1 MAINDNEAQ
10 TVDIPVIKA
19 LEAIG
24 WKLGDTLLYQP
35 EYKLTE
41 VQQKEYAYPDGKL
54 RQTIKPDMVLQGLNG
69 EILAVI
75 ENKLHQKDEK
85 KALAKLRLLYAQIL
99 KPRFLYACSKERSLF
114 YDIIWRGLEAGEFKR
129 CNSFL
134 SLEQMQLK
142 ITQQQRANQEKTVV
156 IDSLIAGGYDPI
168 IGKTRYYQTDCI
180 ETLIECYKRGE
191 TKMLVHMATGLGKT
205 RTMVALSKALLGH
218 GLARKILFVVDRVL
232 LAEQAIDDGFS
243 LISREH
249 TSARLRTGN
258 YKLHKHTS
266 IHVVVIDT
274 LERIFQEMPSQLYDL
289 IIVDE
294 CHRSISVNRKLIFDH
309 FLCPRIGL
317 TATPKIAV
325 AKKESE
331 VAPEDLAIRDTYKLF
346 GCDNSE
352 ATYTFDLKRGIE
364 EGFLAEYNVQE
375 ILTFLTREA
384 QDAGIPIEYVLDP
397 DTRKRIDLPK
407 EKRLKLEQLERK
419 YLSEERCDRIA
430 EEIRKNSSYGE
441 KMIIF
446 GVSQAHCYMLCKALN
461 KVFND
466 DGSSSP
472 HYAEPIISD
481 NNELN
486 RFLKNKFKKPYEK
499 PYITASVDI
508 MSTGV
513 DIPCV
518 RYISF
523 AALTLSV
530 GKYIQ
535 MLGRG
540 ARLDPKTGKF
550 SFKIFDFVGLCKRMD
565 DNRKGTTK
573 PNEKIVG
580 ANEGSGSTGGVAGGP
595 KGEYFIIDNVDPSAF
610 IERVYIHGDEISIK
624 DNIPIEEARKIFE
637 QEARNPANEEIK
649 VIQEKAKDNPD
660 YLPDENELDA
670 IDEWLRKPAI
680 YLDEGQLQKIYDYPD
695 GSNWE
700 FFLHG
705 SDIKPIPTPKERIEQ
720 GYQAFI
726 HSESNFNDKQLQTLA
741 KMKDVIVTNLSHH
754 KDFTKEDIVANP
766 VYRMIIGSSDQI
778 EAIFDGNFSGVLNNM
793 KKNLKLP
800 GSMRV

>member
-1 MAINDNEAQ
+1 MAMNDNEAQ
-10 TVDIPVIKA
+10 TVDIPVIKI
-19 LEAIG
+19 LESVG

-41 VQQKEYAYPDGKL
+41 AQQNEYGCQSIQPDL
-54 RQTIKPDMVLQGLNG
+54 VLQDLNG
-69 EILAVI
+69 EVLTVI
-75 ENKLHQKDEK
+75 ENKLEQKNEK
-85 KALAKLRLLYAQIL
+85 KAISKLRLLYAQIL
-99 KPRFLYACSKERSLF
+99 RPRFLYACSKERILF
-114 YDIIWRGLEAGEFKR
+114 YDMAWRGLDAGEFKR
-129 CNSFL
+129 CNGFL

-142 ITQQQRANQEKTVV
+142 RTQERVANQEKTIV
-156 IDSLIAGGYDPI
+156 IDTLLAGGYDPI
-168 IGKTRYYQTDCI
+168 IGKTRYYQTECI
-180 ETLIECYKRGE
+180 ETLIDRYKQGE

-205 RTMVALSKALLGH
+205 RTMVALSKALLAH
-218 GLARKILFVVDRVL
+218 GLAKKILFVVDRVL
-232 LAEQAIDDGFS
+232 LADQAIDEGFA
-243 LISREH
+243 LISKDY
-249 TSARLRTGN
+249 TSVRLRTGN
-258 YKLHKHTS
+258 YKLHKHAP

-274 LERIFQEMPSQLYDL
+274 LERIFQEMPSQFYDL
-289 IIVDE
+289 VIVDE

-325 AKKESE
+325 AKEGNE
-331 VAPEDLAIRDTYKLF
+331 VAPEDLAIRDTYQLF
-346 GCDNSE
+346 GCESQE
-352 ATYTFDLKRGIE
+352 ATYTFNLQRGIE
-364 EGFLAEYNVQE
+364 EGFLAEYNVKE
-375 ILTFLTREA
+375 ILTYLTREA

-397 DTRKRIDLPK
+397 DTRQRINLPK
-407 EKRLKLEQLERK
+407 EKKLKLEQLERK
-419 YLSEERCDRIA
+419 YLSEERCQRIA
-430 EEIRKNSSYGE
+430 EEIRQHVNYGE
-441 KMIIF
+441 KLILF
-446 GVSQAHCYMLCKALN
+446 GVSQPHCYLLCKALN

-499 PYITASVDI
+499 PYIAVSVDI

-523 AALTLSV
+523 AALTGSV

-535 MLGRG
+535 MIGRG
-540 ARLDPKTGKF
+540 ARLDPRTGKF
-550 SFKIFDFVGLCKRMD
+550 SFQVLDFVGLCKRMD

-580 ANEGSGSTGGVAGGP
+580 SGEKPSGGGSAP
-595 KGEYFIIDNVDPSAF
+595 KGEYFIIENADPSDF
-610 IERVYIHGDEISIK
+610 IQRVYIHGDEISIK

-637 QEARNPANEEIK
+637 EEARNTGNEEIIAIQDK
-649 VIQEKAKDNPD
+649 VKENPD
-660 YLPDENELDA
+660 YQPDDKDLNV
-670 IDEWLRKPAI
+670 IDEWLRKPNI

-720 GYQAFI
+720 GFQAFI
-726 HSESNFNDKQLQTLA
+726 QSENNFNDKQLQTLK
-741 KMKDVIVTNLSHH
+741 KMKDVIVTNISNR
-754 KDFTKEDIVANP
+754 KDFGKDDIVANP
-766 VYRMIIGSSDQI
+766 IYRMLIGSGDEI
-778 EAIFDGNFSGVLNNM
+778 ESIFDGDFSGVLSAM

-800 GSMRV
+800 GSIRL

>member
-10 TVDIPVIKA
+10 SVDIPVIKA

-35 EYKLTE
+35 EYKLSE
-41 VQQKEYAYPDGKL
+41 AQQQEYNC
-54 RQTIKPDMVLQGLNG
+54 QSIKPDLVLQDLNG
-69 EILAVI
+69 EVIAVI
-75 ENKLHQKDEK
+75 ENKLEQKNEK
-85 KALAKLRLLYAQIL
+85 KAIAKLRLLYAQIL
-99 KPRFLYACSKERSLF
+99 KPRFLYACSKERILF
-114 YDIIWRGLEAGEFKR
+114 YDMAWRGLDAGEFKR
-129 CNSFL
+129 CNEFL
-134 SLEQMQLK
+134 TLEQMQLK
-142 ITQQQRANQEKTVV
+142 KKQHRTATQEKPIV
-156 IDSLIAGGYDPI
+156 IDSLLAGGYDAV

-180 ETLIECYKRGE
+180 EILIDRYKQGE

-205 RTMVALSKALLGH
+205 RTMVALTKALLAH

-232 LAEQAIDDGFS
+232 LAEQAIDDGFA
-243 LISREH
+243 LISKEY
-249 TSARLRTGN
+249 TSTRLRSGN
-258 YKLHKHTS
+258 YKQHKHTS

-274 LERIFQEMPSQLYDL
+274 LERIFQEMPNQFYDL

-294 CHRSISVNRKLIFDH
+294 CHRSISVSRKLIFDH

-325 AKKESE
+325 AKKDSE
-331 VAPEDLAIRDTYKLF
+331 VSPEDLAIRDTYKLF
-346 GCDNSE
+346 GCETQE
-352 ATYTFDLKRGIE
+352 ATYTFDLQRGIE

-375 ILTFLTREA
+375 ILTHLTREA
-384 QDAGIPIEYVLDP
+384 QAEGIPIEYVLDP
-397 DTRKRIDLPK
+397 ETRKRIDLPQ
-407 EKRLKLEQLERK
+407 EKKLKLEQLERK

-446 GVSQAHCYMLCKALN
+446 GVSQAHCYLLCNALN

-466 DGSSSP
+466 DGSTSP
-472 HYAEPIISD
+472 RYAEPIISD

-508 MSTGV
+508 MSTGA
-513 DIPCV
+513 DIPCL
-518 RYISF
+518 RYINFS
-523 AALTLSV
+523 ALTQSV

-535 MLGRG
+535 MIGRG
-540 ARLDPKTGKF
+540 SRLDPKTGKF
-550 SFKIFDFVGLCKRMD
+550 SFQVLDFVGLCNRMD

-573 PNEKIVG
+573 PNEKVVG
-580 ANEGSGSTGGVAGGP
+580 ANEKPNGGNINTP
-595 KGEYFIIDNVDPSAF
+595 KGEYFIIDNADPSAK

-637 QEARNPANEEIK
+637 QSAMNPANEDIK
-649 VIQEKAKDNPD
+649 AIQEKAKNNPN
-660 YLPDENELDA
+660 YLPDENELD
-670 IDEWLRKPAI
+670 IIEDWLRKPDI
-680 YLDEGQLQKIYDYPD
+680 YLNEGQLQKIYDYPD

-705 SDIKPIPTPKERIEQ
+705 SDIKPIPTPEERIEQ
-720 GYQAFI
+720 GFQAFI
-726 HSESNFNDKQLQTLA
+726 QTQNNFNDKQLQTLK
-741 KMKDVIVTNLSHH
+741 KMKAVIVTNISNR
-754 KDFTKEDIVANP
+754 KDFDKDDIVANP
-766 VYRMIIGSSDQI
+766 VYRMIIGSSDVI
-778 EAIFDGNFSGVLNNM
+778 EGIFDGDFSGVLNEM

-800 GSMRV
+800 KSMRF

>member
-1 MAINDNEAQ
+1 
-10 TVDIPVIKA
+10 
-19 LEAIG
+19 
-24 WKLGDTLLYQP
+24 
-35 EYKLTE
+35 
-41 VQQKEYAYPDGKL
+41 
-54 RQTIKPDMVLQGLNG
+54 
-69 EILAVI
+69 
-75 ENKLHQKDEK
+75 
-85 KALAKLRLLYAQIL
+85 
-99 KPRFLYACSKERSLF
+99 
-114 YDIIWRGLEAGEFKR
+114 
-129 CNSFL
+129 
-134 SLEQMQLK
+134 
-142 ITQQQRANQEKTVV
+142 
-156 IDSLIAGGYDPI
+156 
-168 IGKTRYYQTDCI
+168 
-180 ETLIECYKRGE
+180 
-191 TKMLVHMATGLGKT
+191 
-205 RTMVALSKALLGH
+205 
-218 GLARKILFVVDRVL
+218 VL
-232 LAEQAIDDGFS
+232 LADQAIDDGFA

-274 LERIFQEMPSQLYDL
+274 LERLFQGMPSQFYDL

-325 AKKESE
+325 AQEGSE
-331 VAPEDLAIRDTYKLF
+331 VTPEDLAIRDTYKLF
-346 GCDNSE
+346 GCETQE
-352 ATYTFDLKRGIE
+352 ATYTFDLQRGIE

-375 ILTFLTREA
+375 ILTYLTREA
-384 QDAGIPIEYVLDP
+384 QEAGIPIGYVLDP

-407 EKRLKLEQLERK
+407 EKKLKLEQLERK

-430 EEIRKNSSYGE
+430 EEIRKNSNYGE

-446 GVSQAHCYMLCKALN
+446 GVSQAHCYLLCKALN

-499 PYITASVDI
+499 PYIAVSVDI

-523 AALTLSV
+523 AALTKSV

-535 MLGRG
+535 MIGRG
-540 ARLDPKTGKF
+540 SRLDPKTGKF
-550 SFKIFDFVGLCKRMD
+550 SFKVLDFVGLCKRMD

-580 ANEGSGSTGGVAGGP
+580 INEGGVGGVAGGP
-595 KGEYFIIDNVDPSAF
+595 KGEYFIIDNADPSAR
-610 IERVYIHGDEISIK
+610 IERVYIHGDEVSIK

-637 QEARNPANEEIK
+637 QEARNPVNEGVK
-649 VIQEKAKDNPD
+649 AIQEKVKENPE
-660 YLPDENELDA
+660 YQPDENELDV
-670 IDEWLRKPAI
+670 IDDWLRKPDI

-695 GSNWE
+695 GSSWE

-705 SDIKPIPTPKERIEQ
+705 SDIKSIPTPEERIEQ
-720 GYQAFI
+720 GFLAFI
-726 HSESNFNDKQLQTLA
+726 QSENNFNDKQLQTLA
-741 KMKDVIVTNLSHH
+741 KMKDVIVTNLSNR
-754 KDFTKEDIVANP
+754 KDFSKDDIVADP
-766 VYRMIIGSSDQI
+766 IYRMIIGSSDEI
-778 EAIFDGNFSGVLNNM
+778 ESIFDGNFSGVQNDM

-800 GSMRV
+800 GSMRI

>member
-10 TVDIPVIKA
+10 SVDIPAIKA
-19 LEAIG
+19 LEAVG
-24 WKLGDTLLYQP
+24 WILGDTLLYQP

-41 VQQKEYAYPDGKL
+41 AQQKEYAYPDGRL
-54 RQTIKPDMVLQGLNG
+54 RLTIKPDMVLLDLNG
-69 EILAVI
+69 NVLAVI
-75 ENKLHQKDEK
+75 ENKLHKKDEK
-85 KALAKLRLLYAQIL
+85 IALSKLRLLYAQIL
-99 KPRFLYACSKERSLF
+99 KPRFLYACSKERILF
-114 YDIIWRGLEAGEFKR
+114 YDIVWRGLEAGEFKR
-129 CNSFL
+129 SNSFL

-142 ITQQQRANQEKTVV
+142 ITQQHRASQEKTIV

-168 IGKTRYYQTDCI
+168 IGKTRYYQTECI
-180 ETLIECYKRGE
+180 EVLIDRYKQGE

-205 RTMVALSKALLGH
+205 RTMVALSKALLAH

-232 LAEQAIDDGFS
+232 LADQAIDDGFA
-243 LISREH
+243 LIGREH

-258 YKLHKHTS
+258 YKLHRHTS

-274 LERIFQEMPSQLYDL
+274 LERIFQEMPSQFYDL

-317 TATPKIAV
+317 TATPKIAI
-325 AKKESE
+325 AREGSE
-331 VAPEDLAIRDTYKLF
+331 VVPEDLAIRDTYKLF
-346 GCDNSE
+346 GCDNNE
-352 ATYTFDLKRGIE
+352 ATYTFDLQRGIE

-375 ILTFLTREA
+375 ILTYLTREA

-397 DTRKRIDLPK
+397 DTRQRIDLPQ
-407 EKRLKLEQLERK
+407 EKKLKLEQLERK

-430 EEIRKNSSYGE
+430 EEIRKNSNYGE

-446 GVSQAHCYMLCKALN
+446 GVSQAHCYMLCNALN

-481 NNELN
+481 NNDLN

-523 AALTLSV
+523 AALTASV

-535 MLGRG
+535 MVGRG

-550 SFKIFDFVGLCKRMD
+550 SFQIFDFVGLCKRMD

-573 PNEKIVG
+573 PNETIVG
-580 ANEGSGSTGGVAGGP
+580 TNDSGGGGGGGP
-595 KGEYFIIDNVDPSAF
+595 KGEYFIIDNADPSAY
-610 IERVYIHGDEISIK
+610 IKRVYIHGDEVSIK
-624 DNIPIEEARKIFE
+624 DNIPIEEAREIFE
-637 QEARNPANEEIK
+637 QEARNPTNAEVK
-649 VIQEKAKDNPD
+649 AIQEKAKDDPE
-660 YLPDENELDA
+660 YQPDENELDV
-670 IDEWLRKPAI
+670 IDDWLRKPDI

-720 GYQAFI
+720 GFQAFI
-726 HSESNFNDKQLQTLA
+726 QSQNNFSDKQLQTLA
-741 KMKDVIVTNLSHH
+741 KMKDVIVTNLSNR
-754 KDFTKEDIVANP
+754 KDFSKDDIVANP
-766 VYRMIIGSSDQI
+766 IYRMIIGSSDEI
-778 EAIFDGNFSGVLNNM
+778 ELIFDGDFSGVLNNM

-800 GSMRV
+800 GSMRI

>member
-1 MAINDNEAQ
+1 MGINDNEAQ
-10 TVDIPVIKA
+10 SVDIPVIKA
-19 LEAIG
+19 LEAVG
-24 WKLGDTLLYQP
+24 WTLGDTLLYQP

-41 VQQKEYAYPDGKL
+41 AQQKEYAYPDGKL
-54 RQTIKPDMVLQGLNG
+54 RLTIKPDMVLQGLNG

-85 KALAKLRLLYAQIL
+85 KALSKLRLLYAHIL
-99 KPRFLYACSKERSLF
+99 KPRFLYACSKERTLF
-114 YDIIWRGLEAGEFKR
+114 YDIVWRGLEAGEFKR

-142 ITQQQRANQEKTVV
+142 ITQQHRFNQERTIV
-156 IDSLIAGGYDPI
+156 IDSLIAGGYDPN
-168 IGKTRYYQTDCI
+168 IGKTRYYQTECI
-180 ETLIECYKRGE
+180 ETLIEHYKQGE

-205 RTMVALSKALLGH
+205 RTMVAFSKALLGH

-232 LAEQAIDDGFS
+232 LADQAIDDGYA
-243 LISREH
+243 LISKEY

-258 YKLHKHTS
+258 YKLHKHAP
-266 IHVVVIDT
+266 ILVVVIDT
-274 LERIFQEMPSQLYDL
+274 LERIFQEMPSQFYDL

-325 AKKESE
+325 AKEGND

-346 GCDNSE
+346 GCDNRE
-352 ATYTFDLKRGIE
+352 ATYIFDLQRGIE

-384 QDAGIPIEYVLDP
+384 QDEGIPIEYVLDP
-397 DTRKRIDLPK
+397 DTRQRIDLPR
-407 EKRLKLEQLERK
+407 EKKLKLEQLERK

-441 KMIIF
+441 KMIVF

-466 DGSSSP
+466 DSSSSP

-499 PYITASVDI
+499 PYIAASVDI

-518 RYISF
+518 RYITF
-523 AALTLSV
+523 AALTESV

-535 MLGRG
+535 MVGRG

-550 SFKIFDFVGLCKRMD
+550 SFQILDFVGLCKRMD

-573 PNEKIVG
+573 PNEKIIG
-580 ANEGSGSTGGVAGGP
+580 TNNSDGGGSVAGGP
-595 KGEYFIIDNVDPSAF
+595 KGEYFIIDNADPSAY
-610 IERVYIHGDEISIK
+610 IERVHIHGDEVSIK

-637 QEARNPANEEIK
+637 QEARNTANEEVK
-649 VIQEKAKDNPD
+649 AIQEKAKENPD
-660 YLPDENELDA
+660 YQPDENELDV
-670 IDEWLRKPAI
+670 IDGWLRNPDI

-695 GSNWE
+695 GSSWE

-720 GYQAFI
+720 GFQAFI
-726 HSESNFNDKQLQTLA
+726 QSENKFNDKQLQTLA
-741 KMKDVIVTNLSHH
+741 KMKDVIVTNLSNR
-754 KDFTKEDIVANP
+754 KDFGKDDIVANP

-778 EAIFDGNFSGVLNNM
+778 ESIFDGNFSGVLNDM